1 MAAQLDHA
9 DRYRLLR
16 DRPCTATGC
25 CVLSEEHTFSEEQKE
40 MHVKCRSGVNWRP
53 EMITVETQPRGGGHR
68 DDDQEEE
75 IQKVTNKHHQRG
87 ESSRQGHAVLV
98 RFEVERLEAH

>member
-1 MAAQLDHA
+1 
-9 DRYRLLR
+9 
-16 DRPCTATGC
+16 
-25 CVLSEEHTFSEEQKE
+25 
-40 MHVKCRSGVNWRP
+40 
-53 EMITVETQPRGGGHR
+53 MITVETQPRGGGHR

-98 RFEVERLEAH
+98 RSEVERLKAH